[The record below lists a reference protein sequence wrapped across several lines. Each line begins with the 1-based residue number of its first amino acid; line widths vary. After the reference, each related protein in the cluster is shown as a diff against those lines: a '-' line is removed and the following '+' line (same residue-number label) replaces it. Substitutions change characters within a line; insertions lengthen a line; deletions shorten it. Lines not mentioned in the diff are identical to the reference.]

1 MAKSRSFAISPN
13 STVKFLEKSGLKI
26 YFVSVRYFLY
36 TLAGLV
42 VFSALAS
49 LFVFGGGNRKA
60 QDSAEKVPV
69 QRMGD
74 LEIKLSVV
82 PKTATPGDTIWFV
95 LSVINRGNEDLTV
108 NLPTPQPARFV
119 VYHKGRPVWRSDYGM
134 MFAQV
139 ITPFKIAAGD
149 SIPLK
154 SFWLGK
160 DNRAQWL
167 PLGKYIVEGCFL
179 GTKTCL
185 RDTVWL
191 VD

>member
-1 MAKSRSFAISPN
+1 LKLQRRGKFASK
-13 STVKFLEKSGLKI
+13 VLEKIGQTTILVI
-26 YFVSVRYFLY
+26 VRYFLY

-74 LEIKLSVV
+74 LEIKLSAA
-82 PKTATPGDTIWFV
+82 PKNATPGDTIWFV
-95 LSVINRGNEDLTV
+95 LSVINRGNEDMTV